1 MFSSHYRGGSA
12 HTKEADP
19 GGGLENWK
27 KGDDSFNYF
36 NALEKENG
44 EIR

>member
-19 GGGLENWK
+19 GGGLENWN
-27 KGDDSFNYF
+27 GDDSFNYF
-36 NALEKENG
+36 NALEKGNG

>member
-27 KGDDSFNYF
+27 KGDDSS
-36 NALEKENG
+36 LEKGNG